1 MVSRDRMESFAG
13 LLFLCVIFLAQE
25 IRMPKASFGEKAIRN
40 PAKVSWMQSSS
51 AKCTDGSSSRSA
63 LDEMDCAILPEQR
76 LCRAPQV
83 VASDAAHSK
92 GSTATTATIS
102 STPMAM
108 PYQCAGPDYTTF
120 GQALTDYRQNVA
132 ENGATWGRRLYGLPA
147 SQNILFFGNS
157 HTQQIARTLACQHED
172 SNAAGGQIASL
183 ERLGDGPT
191 APTRVRLAN
200 NATLVIF
207 TDRNV
212 LLSDEWEFLF
222 AQATGGMQ
230 IQDFDAMI
238 LGLFNDCDSKR
249 RSDDEA
255 CASISDL
262 MFREIASVFGGPM
275 LFISMMAA
283 LRNEESIKVRDT
295 IREYREQKR
304 KNMWFIHGRRYVSK
318 VGLEGAKDTNTD
330 RWNVTDALNSGA
342 RARSSERCQGMYG
355 GHADLLSWDATEFL
369 YNQLLK

>member
-1 MVSRDRMESFAG
+1 MSDEMGHPGKFVSTNLSSLLLRECAAAWIPSHPQSQSTIHRSQTKARQRTTPQQTTDEQHNARLAMVSRDRMESFAG
-13 LLFLCVIFLAQE
+13 LLFLCLIFLAQE

-157 HTQQIARTLACQHED
+157 R
-172 SNAAGGQIASL
+172 
-183 ERLGDGPT
+183 P
-191 APTRVRLAN
+191 
-200 NATLVIF
+200 
-207 TDRNV
+207 
-212 LLSDEWEFLF
+212 
-222 AQATGGMQ
+222 
-230 IQDFDAMI
+230 
-238 LGLFNDCDSKR
+238 
-249 RSDDEA
+249 
-255 CASISDL
+255 
-262 MFREIASVFGGPM
+262 
-275 LFISMMAA
+275 
-283 LRNEESIKVRDT
+283 
-295 IREYREQKR
+295 
-304 KNMWFIHGRRYVSK
+304 
-318 VGLEGAKDTNTD
+318 
-330 RWNVTDALNSGA
+330 
-342 RARSSERCQGMYG
+342 
-355 GHADLLSWDATEFL
+355 
-369 YNQLLK
+369 